1 MNNHPK
7 MAIPQKVTT
16 TGIAKVITNLVLAV
30 MTIVA
35 GIISTDATTA
45 NTAVVQPVVPAQNL
59 STNTTMDT
67 SAISLLSKLINA
79 TTLNATQPTIDD
91 VRMLAMKIINSSS
104 LSNKT
109 ATKVLDIPSQI
120 ETTNK
125 TTALDSNVTGQVPQ
139 PPTPSSAPPP
149 LQYDTFTLID
159 NDFQLGKIDLDT
171 KIKYYVFAL
180 FDIDKLPSKYRS
192 DQIAIDG
199 TTVILEIQDQF
210 KKLKPQTQE
219 ELAKY
224 NIIQPGGSI
233 HSFDRAPNC
242 VSGSP
247 VLPNAMTSAAGHF
260 KLHFTLSGTHAVPP
274 ADVNPPNN
282 IPDYVERVSED
293 LERSWLIASNY
304 LWELPRPDGPSG
316 DPPPQVNNLIDVYF
330 YDTVPILGAAVR
342 HSVDPSTINPNDF
355 IGYMC
360 IDNNLVTKRATTA
373 AHEFFH
379 LVQFAYNGQGISND
393 ALWMRESTAVWFE
406 DEVFDIDNDYVF
418 YVSEFLSKPDLS
430 LTSTFGTREYGA
442 SIWHRFVSD
451 QYGDDVIRNMW
462 TYASQAPGPP
472 QATGA
477 RFIDNIKA
485 IEDVTQS
492 GNWQEAFYAF
502 AVNNLFTDNF
512 DYPRGSHFRAEEAN
526 FWPRVDINGRHT
538 YTGTQLI
545 VGDNDATIQGGG
557 TDYVTVITG
566 PFVPSVTIEFIGVDH
581 VQTMGGPTNW
591 MVSLALVDKNQP
603 RVIIN
608 DFPLNEIYFS
618 AIITSGGDT
627 PISPRPPSPFIIDLI
642 KYASGS
648 ITIPYNPGSFD
659 IGVIIRNQGDP
670 NILQGGSWQ
679 VRFHP

>member
-1 MNNHPK
+1 
-7 MAIPQKVTT
+7 MARRTIS
-16 TGIAKVITNLVLAV
+16 AVITSLVLAV
-30 MTIVA
+30 MIIVA
-35 GIISTDATTA
+35 GIISADATTTA
-45 NTAVVQPVVPAQNL
+45 NTAVVQQVVPAQNL

-91 VRMLAMKIINSSS
+91 IRMLAMKIINSSS

-120 ETTNK
+120 ETANN
-125 TTALDSNVTGQVPQ
+125 TTALDSNRTGQVPQ
-139 PPTPSSAPPP
+139 PPLPSSTSP

-180 FDIDKLPSKYRS
+180 FDIGKLPSKYRS
-192 DQIAIDG
+192 DQIAKDG

-224 NIIQPGGSI
+224 NITQLIGSHGANSAPCGSI
-233 HSFDRAPNC
+233 SVNLPSALTSF
-242 VSGSP
+242 
-247 VLPNAMTSAAGHF
+247 LGHF
-260 KLHFTLSGTHAVPP
+260 RLHYTVSGTHAVPP
-274 ADVNPPNN
+274 ADTNPANG
-282 IPDYVERVSED
+282 IPDYLERVSQD
-293 LERSWLIASNY
+293 LEQSWLIASNS
-304 LWELPRPDGPSG
+304 LWRLPRPDGSIG
-316 DPPPQVNNLIDVYF
+316 GGGNNLIDVYF
-330 YDTVPILGAAVR
+330 YNLSFLGIAPR
-342 HSVDPSTINPNDF
+342 HGLDATSPNPNDW

-360 IDNNLVTKRATTA
+360 IDNDMGPATTA

-379 LVQFAYNGQGISND
+379 LVQFAYNGEH
-393 ALWMRESTAVWFE
+393 AEWMMESTATWFE
-406 DEVFDIDNDYVF
+406 DEVFDTANNYISYTSDF
-418 YVSEFLSKPDLS
+418 FLEPDLS
-430 LTSTFGTREYGA
+430 LTSTINLREYGA

-451 QYGDDVIRNMW
+451 QYGHDVIRNIW
-462 TYASQAPGPP
+462 TYAANAPQG
-472 QATGA
+472 TGA
-477 RFIDNIKA
+477 RFIDNIRA
-485 IEDVTQS
+485 IEDVTRS
-492 GNWQEAFYAF
+492 GNWKEAFYAF
-502 AVNNLFTDNF
+502 AINNLFTDNF
-512 DYPRGSHFRAEEAN
+512 DITRGSHFRAEEAN
-526 FWPRVDINGRHT
+526 LWPRVDINGPHT

-557 TDYVTVITG
+557 TDYVTAITG
-566 PFVPSVTIEFIGVDH
+566 PFVPSVTIEFIGVDF
-581 VQTMGGPTNW
+581 VQTMGGPTDW
-591 MVSLALVDKNQP
+591 MVSLALVPRNQP

-618 AIITSGGDT
+618 AIITSGGDI
-627 PISPRPPSPFIIDLI
+627 PISPRPPPIRNDLI

-670 NILQGGSWQ
+670 NNLQGGSWQ
-679 VRFHP
+679 VHFQP